1 MSSTAPQTTST
12 FTVEY
17 TDTYAGEANYSW
29 VKRFTLTHKGTDRA
43 LVRKAKKALGLNGV
57 RAKVYYHGD
66 TIEVRPVG
74 TCTVAFIYYVGDC
87 A

>member
-1 MSSTAPQTTST
+1 MSNTAPQTEST

-17 TDTYAGEANYSW
+17 TDTFGGEANYSW
-29 VKRFTLTHKGTDRA
+29 VKRFTLNHKGTDLA
-43 LVRKAKKALGLNGV
+43 LVRVVKKMLGLNGV

-66 TIEVRPVG
+66 TIEVRPSG
-74 TCTVAFIYYVGDC
+74 SCTVAFIYYVGDC